1 MRIALIADIHS
12 NLHAL
17 EACLEHATEQGAERF
32 AFLGDLVG
40 YGAYPAQVVDRIMA
54 LADQGA
60 LVVKGNHDVMAVHPP
75 ALIKQ
80 VGDQGA
86 AWTHAQLSDAQRDW
100 LSKLP
105 MSLRCE
111 NLLVVHASA
120 DQPERWPYVR
130 DVLAAQRS
138 LDAASAQWPE
148 VRYVAGGHVHEQNL
162 FYRGVGNAL
171 MAFLP
176 WPGAAIPVPAHRQW
190 LFTAGS
196 AGQPRDGKTG
206 AMYAL
211 LDNDKSQLRFY
222 RVPYDSSAAA
232 AAIRAVGLPAQFA
245 LRLEGMV

>member
-1 MRIALIADIHS
+1 MRIACIADVHS

-17 EACLEHATEQGAERF
+17 EACLAHATEQGADRL

-40 YGAYPAQVVDRIMA
+40 YGAYPAQVVKRIMA
-54 LADQGA
+54 LADEGA
-60 LVVKGNHDVMAVHPP
+60 MVVQGNHDGLAVHPP

-80 VGDQGA
+80 IGDQGA

-105 MSLRCE
+105 MYLRTE

-120 DQPERWPYVR
+120 DKPERWHYVR
-130 DVLAAQRS
+130 DALAAQRS

-148 VRYVAGGHVHEQNL
+148 VRYVAGGHVHEQSL
-162 FYRGVGNAL
+162 YYRGVGGSL
-171 MAFLP
+171 MPFTP

-211 LDNDKSQLRFY
+211 LDTDKSQLCFH
-222 RVPYDSSAAA
+222 RVPYDNAAAA
-232 AAIRAVGLPAQFA
+232 AAIRAAGLPEPFA
-245 LRLEGMV
+245 VRLEGMA

>member
-1 MRIALIADIHS
+1 MRIAVLSDVHS
-12 NLHAL
+12 NWHAL
-17 EACLEHATEQGAERF
+17 EACLDHARSQGAQAF

-40 YGAYPAQVVDRIMA
+40 YGAYPAQVVERIMA
-54 LADQGA
+54 LAGEGA
-60 LVVKGNHDVMAVHPP
+60 LVIQGNHDALAVSPP
-75 ALIKQ
+75 TALTH
-80 VGDQGA
+80 VGDHGV
-86 AWTHAQLSDAQRDW
+86 AWTHAQLSPAQRAW
-100 LSKLP
+100 LAGLP
-105 MSLRCE
+105 LTVQQGP
-111 NLLVVHASA
+111 LLLVHASA
-120 DQPERWPYVR
+120 ERPERWRYVT
-130 DVLAAQRS
+130 DSLAAQHS

-211 LDNDKSQLRFY
+211 LDNDKSQLRFF
-222 RVPYDSSAAA
+222 RVPYDSAAAA
-232 AAIRAVGLPAQFA
+232 AAIRAAGMPEQFA
-245 LRLEGMV
+245 LRLEGTV